1 MPSIQD
7 IKTLGRY
14 KIVSKLGE
22 GGMGIVYKA
31 VDPVLERNVAL
42 KVGKMSSFGLEKPDK
57 ERFNQFL
64 KEARLAAQL
73 VHPNIAITYD
83 AGFEKDLFFMVL
95 EYIDGVGLH
104 KHSRKPDLLP
114 RIKVLETIFNICYAL
129 DHIHNKG
136 YVHLDIKPSNIMLT
150 KRGEVKLMDLGI
162 ARFLKDKPKDDT
174 GTSGSIYYMSPEQ
187 TDPDITLNRQA
198 DIFSLG
204 VVFYELLAG
213 RRPFEGENL
222 YQVLYKVTYEGPVP
236 LEKYVPDISP
246 DLEAIIKK
254 AICHEREDRFKTAKE
269 FADALFPIIKGK
281 DSTALDK
288 QDKKK
293 IEFLKRLT
301 YFKHFEHSDLVEVI
315 RISSWSFHKRKT
327 WIIEESDN
335 DSNIYIIVDG
345 KASLQLEGKVKAL
358 KKGASFGE
366 SSVLY
371 NMPRRTKVMAETAC
385 VVMAINANILNQSK
399 KALQVKFLKEFYK
412 NKILEL
418 VEANLKLIH
427 AGQ

>member
-1 MPSIQD
+1 MNQPP
-7 IKTLGRY
+7 TF
-14 KIVSKLGE
+14 E
-22 GGMGIVYKA
+22 
-31 VDPVLERNVAL
+31 
-42 KVGKMSSFGLEKPDK
+42 VGKMSSFGLEKPDK

-95 EYIDGVGLH
+95 EYIDGVGLD
-104 KHSRKPDLLP
+104 KHSCKPDLLP
-114 RIKVLETIFNICYAL
+114 RIRVLETIFNVCYAL

-162 ARFLKDKPKDDT
+162 ARFLKDKPKDYT

-187 TDPDITLNRQA
+187 TDPDIVLNRQT

-222 YQVLYKVTYEGPVP
+222 YQVLYKVTYEGPVA

-254 AICHEREDRFKTAKE
+254 AICHEREDRFKTAK
-269 FADALFPIIKGK
+269 
-281 DSTALDK
+281 
-288 QDKKK
+288 
-293 IEFLKRLT
+293 
-301 YFKHFEHSDLVEVI
+301 
-315 RISSWSFHKRKT
+315 
-327 WIIEESDN
+327 
-335 DSNIYIIVDG
+335 
-345 KASLQLEGKVKAL
+345 
-358 KKGASFGE
+358 
-366 SSVLY
+366 
-371 NMPRRTKVMAETAC
+371 
-385 VVMAINANILNQSK
+385 
-399 KALQVKFLKEFYK
+399 
-412 NKILEL
+412 
-418 VEANLKLIH
+418 
-427 AGQ
+427 